1 MLGPDD
7 RKIVQMVLNNT
18 KLTDRLLNQTLRG
31 DYPRG
36 AGRSGGM
43 MGGSFQTVQN
53 YPLMQ
58 QMPSIAAPGRG
69 SGVRRLTV
77 DDLEGEG
84 LFDFIKKAI
93 EVGKKIFSEVKP
105 AIETGKKIIDVGQT
119 IGDVVG
125 KTKEAIESAK
135 QTIKGEPSPNQ
146 QTGFGR
152 KKSSLKSILNAIEKE
167 KTGGKRKRKMIT
179 RPVIVE
185 QELSEVGNGMG
196 KKFKSQVI
204 KDPKVEMKGMGKKQ
218 NPWIAFLQK
227 MKMKVKDLPKKGT
240 EAHKKMMDQYNKF
253 KSS

>member
-58 QMPSIAAPGRG
+58 QMPSIAAPGRVG

-93 EVGKKIFSEVKP
+93 EVGKKVFSKIKP
-105 AIETGKKIIDVGQT
+105 AIETGKKIIDVGQKV
-119 IGDVVG
+119 GDVVS

-135 QTIKGEPSPNQ
+135 QTIKGEPAPNQ
-146 QTGFGR
+146 QTGFGIKR
-152 KKSSLKSILNAIEKE
+152 KKSLKSIIKDIEKE
-167 KTGGKRKRKMIT
+167 TGGRKKRKMIT

-185 QELSEVGNGMG
+185 QDISEIGNGM
-196 KKFKSQVI
+196 KFKTQVI
-204 KDPKVEMKGMGKKQ
+204 EKPKSEMKGMGK
-218 NPWIAFLQK
+218 NPWIAFLQMK
-227 MKMKVKDLPKKGT
+227 KMKVKDLPKKGT
-240 EAHKKMMDQYNKF
+240 PNHKKLMNEYNKF